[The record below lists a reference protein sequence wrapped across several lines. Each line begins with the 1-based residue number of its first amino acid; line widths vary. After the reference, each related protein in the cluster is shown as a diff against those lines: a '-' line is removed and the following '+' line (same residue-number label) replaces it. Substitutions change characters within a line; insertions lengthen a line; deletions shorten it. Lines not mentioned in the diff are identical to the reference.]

1 MACSKCQK
9 VAIWTILVRFRTIA
23 IYKKNFIALFSGFQ
37 FQLKLGVHH
46 VSTQTLQFTHTYMA
60 KTNSLFNIFTIITT
74 IESIV
79 CMLRWK
85 IETKENLR
93 LREHA

>member
-1 MACSKCQK
+1 MYR
-9 VAIWTILVRFRTIA
+9 LRL
-23 IYKKNFIALFSGFQ
+23 YNL
-37 FQLKLGVHH
+37 
-46 VSTQTLQFTHTYMA
+46 HTYMA

-79 CMLRWK
+79 CMLGWK

-93 LREHA
+93 LREDAKSPRKEG